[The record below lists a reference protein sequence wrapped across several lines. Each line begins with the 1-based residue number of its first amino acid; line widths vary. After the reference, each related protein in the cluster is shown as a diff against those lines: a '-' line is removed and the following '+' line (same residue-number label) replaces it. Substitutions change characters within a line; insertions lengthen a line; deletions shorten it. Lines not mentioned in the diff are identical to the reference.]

1 MSTKPLHLFCILLGC
16 TPKGRNTEQH
26 DVMFAVASNI
36 EELYAEMKLF
46 WYKPI
51 VEDIVQVLKKSIPGL
66 DSKALS
72 NELLA
77 KWSTRDKVHIDAWM
91 KVEYVDGCK
100 VVIAP
105 KSNTTS
111 NSAKLYFVNLGGYK
125 EGEFEEF
132 HKKMFVVANSVT
144 DVAAKLRHHPFMK
157 EHTPQALGTKAKAH
171 FDDKHHIQFEADD
184 IVCVQDIVGY
194 NIQLVPGA
202 KYMEN
207 ETMIGYVPLQYK

>member
-105 KSNTTS
+105 VKRRLASS
-111 NSAKLYFVNLGGYK
+111 GHGL
-125 EGEFEEF
+125 
-132 HKKMFVVANSVT
+132 
-144 DVAAKLRHHPFMK
+144 
-157 EHTPQALGTKAKAH
+157 
-171 FDDKHHIQFEADD
+171 
-184 IVCVQDIVGY
+184 
-194 NIQLVPGA
+194 
-202 KYMEN
+202 
-207 ETMIGYVPLQYK
+207 